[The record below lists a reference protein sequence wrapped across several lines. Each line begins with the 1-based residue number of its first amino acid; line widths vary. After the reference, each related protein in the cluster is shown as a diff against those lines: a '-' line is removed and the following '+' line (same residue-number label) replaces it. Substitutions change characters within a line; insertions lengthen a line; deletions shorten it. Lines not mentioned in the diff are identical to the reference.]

1 MHDKTL
7 FSGLQRYNLSEIQA
21 ATQSIKIAVAWFT
34 DADVFNL
41 IINKRR
47 EGISVMLVL
56 SKDDTNFNRAYS
68 LDLDKFTSS
77 GCILST
83 KTK

>member
-1 MHDKTL
+1 MIKPYFQGFKDII
-7 FSGLQRYNLSEIQA
+7 LSEIQA